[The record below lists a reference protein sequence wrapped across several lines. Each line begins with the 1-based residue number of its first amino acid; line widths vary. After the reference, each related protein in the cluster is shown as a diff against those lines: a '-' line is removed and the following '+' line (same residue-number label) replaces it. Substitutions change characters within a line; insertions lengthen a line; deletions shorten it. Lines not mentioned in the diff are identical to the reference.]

1 MTTTTTKKK
10 TLVVISRNCVRIIR
24 HDRHVCA
31 TSAHAT
37 STASYSTD
45 VFVCVLSIS
54 GHHGTNSHWWPGSL
68 SVPGLDP
75 LRHSPNSAHTH
86 GMVKHAIRMCRYTHF
101 LQASFIFEIWKFY
114 SHRNIEN
121 NTVLCHIAGFFF
133 IVSILFVSL
142 FGSVRHT
149 VNCERHTHNALAL
162 EPSSLF
168 STSNVCVYVSCM
180 YKISIYHTAASVWC
194 YAYPAYAVLL
204 FLTSYNMNNAAW
216 MLLLMLI
223 PHIHV
228 HCASCTAYCVCVCV
242 GIPREPNS
250 R

>member
-10 TLVVISRNCVRIIR
+10 TLVVISRNCVCIIR

-54 GHHGTNSHWWPGSL
+54 GHHGTNSHWWPGSI

-86 GMVKHAIRMCRYTHF
+86 GMVKHAIRMCRYPF
-101 LQASFIFEIWKFY
+101 SSSIIYFRNLKILFSQKYRKQYRSLSFCW
-114 SHRNIEN
+114 
-121 NTVLCHIAGFFF
+121 FFF

-180 YKISIYHTAASVWC
+180 YKISIYHTAASV
-194 YAYPAYAVLL
+194 
-204 FLTSYNMNNAAW
+204 
-216 MLLLMLI
+216 
-223 PHIHV
+223 
-228 HCASCTAYCVCVCV
+228 
-242 GIPREPNS
+242 
-250 R
+250 

>member
-133 IVSILFVSL
+133 YRFYSICFVVR
-142 FGSVRHT
+142 FGSSY
-149 VNCERHTHNALAL
+149 CELRTAY
-162 EPSSLF
+162 
-168 STSNVCVYVSCM
+168 TQR
-180 YKISIYHTAASVWC
+180 ISIRAIFFV
-194 YAYPAYAVLL
+194 
-204 FLTSYNMNNAAW
+204 FDQQ
-216 MLLLMLI
+216 
-223 PHIHV
+223 
-228 HCASCTAYCVCVCV
+228 CVCVCV
-242 GIPREPNS
+242 VYV
-250 R
+250 